1 MSVNTEPRDLS
12 VKFGN
17 QVRIKCI
24 CKKFVAPHDQI
35 NCNCGVVW
43 QHVQGTVYVRVQ

>member
-24 CKKFVAPHDQI
+24 CKKFVPHLGQI
-35 NCNCGVVW
+35 HCNCGVIW
-43 QHVQGTVYVRVQ
+43 QQVEGTVYVRIK